1 MSKKEAR
8 TIQVPLPFQ
17 LSKKV
22 MERFR
27 SLNRPANIGSSDNI
41 IDCGIDIPR
50 KARKNACNPELAP
63 IVTDVKRPLCEK

>member
-22 MERFR
+22 MKRFR
-27 SLNRPANIGSSDNI
+27 SLNRPVHFSFSDNI
-41 IDCGIDIPR
+41 INRGIDIPR
-50 KARKNACNPELAP
+50 KARKNACNPELAS
-63 IVTDVKRPLCEK
+63 IITDVKRPLREK